1 MVSASDRFREIES
14 VVVRFAGDSGDG
26 MQTVGE
32 RFTDASAL
40 AGNDIRTLPDFPA
53 EIRAPAGSLPGVSG
67 FQIQFGS
74 REILTP
80 GDAPGALV
88 AMNPAALKTNL
99 ADLAEGGLLVVNVE
113 AFTKANL
120 DLAGYAQ
127 NPLDDEELEKRYEVI
142 RLNLSELTKEALKDS
157 PLSNRDKLRC
167 KNFFALGFMFW
178 VYDRQIDSTVDFISR
193 KWGKRK
199 PELAEANIAV
209 LKAGYFFG
217 ETVEVHRNRYQI
229 ARAAVEPGR
238 YRKISGNEALV
249 LGLITGARKAGK
261 ELVYAGYPITPASSI
276 LEGLAW
282 QKRFG
287 VKTIQA
293 EDEIAAIGI
302 ALGASYAGALGATG
316 TSGPGMCLKS
326 EFMGLAIST
335 ELPLVICDI
344 QRGGPSTGLP
354 TKVEQSDLLQSLFG
368 RHGESSMPVVSANS
382 AADCFRAA
390 LEAVRI
396 ALTYSTPVVL
406 LSDLYMANGSEP
418 WRVPDVDAIPEIKVP
433 RPSPDEPYVTYQRD
447 PDTLARRLAHPG
459 EAGFEHRIGGLEKD
473 ESGSVSYDPE
483 NHERMTHLRAAKVQA
498 VADSLPPC
506 EINGADSGDLL
517 VLGWGGTCG
526 AITSAV
532 RRVQRD
538 GLSVSNLHLRH
549 LNPLP
554 KDLETIFGRF
564 RKVLIPELNLG
575 QLRMLVEARFHIHSE
590 GLNKIQ
596 GRPFTVAEIEDK
608 IRSMLNHNHKS

>member
-1 MVSASDRFREIES
+1 
-14 VVVRFAGDSGDG
+14 